1 MNRSTFAI
9 IFSSLY
15 LLLFLVAVQLGYSTL
30 TWILFL
36 FSPLNI
42 LYLAYSVI
50 RYGKYT
56 GKELKENQEWGYED
70 RNRDEIGKWG

>member
-9 IFSSLY
+9 AFSTLY

-36 FSPLNI
+36 LCPFNI

-56 GKELKENQEWGYED
+56 GTELKENEEWGYED
-70 RNRDEIGKWG
+70 IDKDEVGTWG

>member
-1 MNRSTFAI
+1 MNRSTLALI
-9 IFSSLY
+9 LSSLY
-15 LLLFLVAVQLGYSTL
+15 LLLFLVSVKLDYDRL
-30 TWILFL
+30 TWILFI

-56 GKELKENQEWGYED
+56 GSELKENQEWGYED
-70 RNRDEIGKWG
+70 RQ